1 MSTHECPWCN
11 RPLLRHLRQNR
22 LYWFCQGC
30 WQEVPVLLSDTLPIP
45 TIPKD
50 NLASQPQ
57 ELRKVSLR

>member
-1 MSTHECPWCN
+1 MSTHQCPWCN
-11 RPLLRHLRQNR
+11 RLLLRHLRQNR

-45 TIPKD
+45 KD

-57 ELRKVSLR
+57 ELRKVSLRV